1 MISRLFEQNSMA
13 DPVKHVVS
21 VLKTALDQIQSN
33 INVND
38 IQRGAH
44 TRPTTTAGPSPV
56 SSAVST
62 AQTQGIQEARESDF
76 VNAARRDFRYFCI
89 TYR

>member
-1 MISRLFEQNSMA
+1 MA

-38 IQRGAH
+38 IQRGTH
-44 TRPTTTAGPSPV
+44 TRPSTSVDPSPV
-56 SSAVST
+56 SSAVSL
-62 AQTQGIQEARESDF
+62 AQTQGIERLEK
-76 VNAARRDFRYFCI
+76 V
-89 TYR
+89 TL

>member
-1 MISRLFEQNSMA
+1 MA

-44 TRPTTTAGPSPV
+44 TRPST
-56 SSAVST
+56 SA
-62 AQTQGIQEARESDF
+62 
-76 VNAARRDFRYFCI
+76 
-89 TYR
+89 

>member
-1 MISRLFEQNSMA
+1 MA
-13 DPVKHVVS
+13 DPVKHVVP

-33 INVND
+33 INVSD

-44 TRPTTTAGPSPV
+44 TRPSISAGPSPV

-62 AQTQGIQEARESDF
+62 ALTQGIQEARENDF

-89 TYR
+89 TYG